1 MRAFTESSTLQIG
14 ADYLRARSISPLLMG
29 IFTPGLAN
37 QEMEAARLQNFA
49 ELEPDG
55 F

>member
-1 MRAFTESSTLQIG
+1 
-14 ADYLRARSISPLLMG
+14 MG
-29 IFTPGLAN
+29 IFTPGLAK

-49 ELEPDG
+49 EVEPDG